1 MSDDVLDYFNRSP
14 YRDLLDIEVT
24 QAADGRAAGQLRFA
38 EKHSSNRRTAIAQG
52 GVAFSLADSVA
63 GAAATALVGFPTPT
77 IDFRID
83 YLAPATGDLVAVA
96 EVVRD
101 GDETAVVDVTV
112 AQIADGENGA
122 DEAHADEAHA
132 DTPPATSVDPREAV
146 DAGET
151 VAAGRG
157 VYKTSD
163 LPADAPW
170 DIDQGE

>member
-14 YRDLLDIEVT
+14 YRDLLDIEVI
-24 QAADGRAAGQLRFA
+24 QAADARAAGRLRFG

-52 GVAFSLADSVA
+52 GVVFSLADSVA

-96 EVVRD
+96 EVVRE
-101 GDETAVVDVTV
+101 GGETAVVDVTV
-112 AQIADGENGA
+112 AQIADGEN
-122 DEAHADEAHA
+122 DADEAHA
-132 DTPPATSVDPREAV
+132 DTRPATSVDPREAV

-170 DIDQGE
+170 DIDQSD